1 MCTFT
6 PKIDERSRTLTGDFS
21 RSRGGMA
28 GAEDDP
34 ETLAS
39 RTLRQETTERLHA
52 DFEKTQHKLSKLRR
66 QHERAKKKDP
76 ECTFAPTLK
85 VRDGY
90 KGKGERSADEAHRAE
105 PKITARKEAAMAE
118 RLYSTHEQT
127 QARKTAQIKKR
138 DEMIKKTGAEFSE
151 ASRFLAEFGW
161 DVERASKEFFKTR
174 PRWGAGGTR
183 ITAAQKQTSADRL
196 SKYNDPR
203 RRSSTA
209 APSGSGTAA
218 SGFGCSVP
226 STRLHPSSGTSSS
239 RVTPRVSRLSEE
251 VEGRLHSVPQHR
263 QTESRKVS
271 TTPRLSQSQ
280 SQRHTGPPTPVG
292 SRSGATSAAAP
303 VRRKKLQQ
311 QTGSTAAEESAAA
324 AATAAAAAAAAAAAV
339 AGMTLDVGSIAAL
352 SPPGIRAKQLGGAR
366 SLEDGVR
373 EILTHFYEKNHPEFA
388 SAEKIDEFVGY
399 YKQKAAGAGEPEQ
412 WSDLLWS
419 AYEGQ
424 GVNPREDYRVYLE
437 QLQQRQA
444 QLLQQPTDW

>member
-1 MCTFT
+1 
-6 PKIDERSRTLTGDFS
+6 
-21 RSRGGMA
+21 
-28 GAEDDP
+28 
-34 ETLAS
+34 
-39 RTLRQETTERLHA
+39 
-52 DFEKTQHKLSKLRR
+52 
-66 QHERAKKKDP
+66 
-76 ECTFAPTLK
+76 
-85 VRDGY
+85 
-90 KGKGERSADEAHRAE
+90 
-105 PKITARKEAAMAE
+105 MAE

-292 SRSGATSAAAP
+292 SRSGATSAAA
-303 VRRKKLQQ
+303 
-311 QTGSTAAEESAAA
+311 
-324 AATAAAAAAAAAAAV
+324 ATAAAAAAAAAAAV